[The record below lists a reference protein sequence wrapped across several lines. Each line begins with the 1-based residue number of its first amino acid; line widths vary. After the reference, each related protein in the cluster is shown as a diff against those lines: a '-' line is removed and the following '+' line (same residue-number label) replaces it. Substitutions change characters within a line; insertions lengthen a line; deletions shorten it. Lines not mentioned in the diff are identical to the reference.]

1 MGVTK
6 TPRAKRAMRRGFAKD
21 KINKTRIESMVQS
34 STESTH
40 HKLHEHMVKQV
51 EAKYMVEMDQ
61 MKAKLKTRLVEMDQ
75 MKAKLVEMDQ
85 MKAKLAEMDQMKTKL
100 VEMDQMKAGHIVE
113 MACEQTK
120 HSAKLVQV
128 HQYYLEKLTKATQA
142 TQATAQP
149 TQSKESK
156 ASNASNASKLSKAT
170 MATKTAKAALQ
181 HVRAKWKQS
190 AASYKHTIARHLA
203 RSKQYDANLKKI
215 KAMWEKRMDLIQTKL
230 ARVQTT
236 SNHFQ
241 MKLTKVLRLAN
252 VYQVLVYCNEEHV
265 CTSAVPADMFTHELA
280 RFVDASS
287 SIPDVPKTAQLD
299 VANDAE
305 RDLWIKLTEMPD
317 ACCNTAHGQ
326 FAAIR
331 IDFE

>member
-61 MKAKLKTRLVEMDQ
+61 LKTKLKT
-75 MKAKLVEMDQ
+75 KLV
-85 MKAKLAEMDQMKTKL
+85 EMDQMKTKL
-100 VEMDQMKAGHIVE
+100 VEMDQLKAKLVEMDQMKTKLAEMDQMKTKLAEMDQMKTKLAEMDQMKTGHIVE
-113 MACEQTK
+113 MACEQTN

-128 HQYYLEKLTKATQA
+128 HQYYLEK
-142 TQATAQP
+142 
-149 TQSKESK
+149 SKESK
-156 ASNASNASKLSKAT
+156 APNASNASKLSKAT
-170 MATKTAKAALQ
+170 MAMKTAKAALQ
-181 HVRAKWKQS
+181 HVQAKWKQS

-203 RSKQYDANLKKI
+203 RSKQYNANLKKI

-230 ARVQTT
+230 ARVQTR

-241 MKLTKVLRLAN
+241 
-252 VYQVLVYCNEEHV
+252 
-265 CTSAVPADMFTHELA
+265 
-280 RFVDASS
+280 
-287 SIPDVPKTAQLD
+287 I
-299 VANDAE
+299 
-305 RDLWIKLTEMPD
+305 
-317 ACCNTAHGQ
+317 
-326 FAAIR
+326 
-331 IDFE
+331 